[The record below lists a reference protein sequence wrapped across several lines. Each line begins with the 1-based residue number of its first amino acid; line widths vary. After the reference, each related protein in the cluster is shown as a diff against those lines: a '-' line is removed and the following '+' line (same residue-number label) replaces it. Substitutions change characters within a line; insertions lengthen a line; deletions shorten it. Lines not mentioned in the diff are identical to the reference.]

1 MRNFTSMRCAARAV
15 WAQFELLLLQQRV
28 LYIKSAAH
36 TTQAKLRMV
45 VPKQL
50 VEQALVEVHDGVA
63 GAHFGGMQSLM
74 KIKARF
80 RRPGTTKEVHCY
92 CNRCLTCAKCKPR
105 AKPRA
110 PLWSFTSGN
119 PMQRIHIDIVAPL
132 PRSRRGNRYIL
143 TVQCSFTKWAEVF
156 AMSNQRATTSAK
168 VLVRNWICRFGVRD
182 SIHSDQGRN
191 FESKMFSEMC
201 QLLSINKTRTS
212 TYHPE
217 GNGQEENL
225 PKTLRSMLK
234 ARVEDNPATWDEHLD
249 FRVMAYRSS
258 VHSST
263 GHNPFEL
270 MFGREM
276 RIPLDVMVG
285 GAEDNECSYTDF
297 VAVELHKLHNT

>member
-63 GAHFGGMQSLM
+63 GAHLGGMESLM
-74 KIKARF
+74 KMKARF

-92 CNRCLTCAKCKPR
+92 YDLCLTCAKCKPR

-132 PRSRRGNRYIL
+132 PRSRRGNRYIF
-143 TVQCSFTKWAEVF
+143 TVQCSLTNRAEVF
-156 AMSNQRATTSAK
+156 AMSNQRATTSTK
-168 VLVRNWICRFGVRD
+168 VLVRNWICRSGVPD
-182 SIHSDQGRN
+182 SIHSYQGRN
-191 FESKMFSEMC
+191 FESRTFSEMC
-201 QLLSINKTRTS
+201 QICTK
-212 TYHPE
+212 P
-217 GNGQEENL
+217 
-225 PKTLRSMLK
+225 
-234 ARVEDNPATWDEHLD
+234 
-249 FRVMAYRSS
+249 
-258 VHSST
+258 
-263 GHNPFEL
+263 
-270 MFGREM
+270 
-276 RIPLDVMVG
+276 
-285 GAEDNECSYTDF
+285 
-297 VAVELHKLHNT
+297 

>member
-1 MRNFTSMRCAARAV
+1 MRNFTSMHSAARAD
-15 WAQFELLLLQQRV
+15 WAQYELLLLQQGV

-45 VPKQL
+45 VLKHL

-63 GAHFGGMQSLM
+63 GTHLGGMQSLM

-92 CNRCLTCAKCKPR
+92 CDRCLTCAKCKPR

-143 TVQCSFTKWAEVF
+143 TVQCSLTNRAEVF

-168 VLVRNWICRFGVRD
+168 VLVRNWICRSGVCLTAFIAIKAVI
-182 SIHSDQGRN
+182 SSQEHSQKCAKSAQN
-191 FESKMFSEMC
+191 LKEHVES
-201 QLLSINKTRTS
+201 
-212 TYHPE
+212 
-217 GNGQEENL
+217 
-225 PKTLRSMLK
+225 
-234 ARVEDNPATWDEHLD
+234 
-249 FRVMAYRSS
+249 
-258 VHSST
+258 
-263 GHNPFEL
+263 
-270 MFGREM
+270 
-276 RIPLDVMVG
+276 
-285 GAEDNECSYTDF
+285 
-297 VAVELHKLHNT
+297 

>member
-1 MRNFTSMRCAARAV
+1 
-15 WAQFELLLLQQRV
+15 
-28 LYIKSAAH
+28 
-36 TTQAKLRMV
+36 MV

-50 VEQALVEVHDGVA
+50 VEKALVEVHDGV
-63 GAHFGGMQSLM
+63 GFAHLGEMKSLM

-80 RRPGTTKEVHCY
+80 RRPATTKEVYCY
-92 CNRCLTCAKCKPR
+92 FDQCLTCAKCKPR

-132 PRSRRGNRYIL
+132 PRSRRGNRYIF
-143 TVQCSFTKWAEVF
+143 TVQCSFTKGAEVF
-156 AMSNQRATTSAK
+156 PMSNQRATTSAK
-168 VLVRNWICRFGVRD
+168 VLLRNWICRFGVPE
-182 SIHSDQGRN
+182 SIYSH
-191 FESKMFSEMC
+191 ESRIFGSKIFSEIC
-201 QLLSINKTRTS
+201 QLLSINKTRTT

-217 GNGQEENL
+217 GNDLVENL
-225 PKTLRSMLK
+225 HKALRSMLK
-234 ARVEDNPATWDEHLD
+234 AIVEDNPATWDEHVD
-249 FRVMAYRSS
+249 FCVMAYRTS
-258 VHSST
+258 VDSST
-263 GHNPFEL
+263 GHNQFEL

>member
-1 MRNFTSMRCAARAV
+1 M
-15 WAQFELLLLQQRV
+15 LLGLSGPSLKCCCYNRGFS
-28 LYIKSAAH
+28 IKKSAAY

-45 VPKQL
+45 VTKQL
-50 VEQALVEVHDGVA
+50 VEKVLVGVHDGVA
-63 GAHFGGMQSLM
+63 GAHLGGIKSLM

-80 RRPGTTKEVHCY
+80 LRPCTTKEVHSY

-110 PLWSFTSGN
+110 PLWSFTSAN
-119 PMQRIHIDIVAPL
+119 IMQRIDIDIVAPL
-132 PRSRRGNRYIL
+132 PRSRGGNCYIL

-249 FRVMAYRSS
+249 FCVMAYRSS

>member
-1 MRNFTSMRCAARAV
+1 MRYASRAV
-15 WAQFELLLLQQRV
+15 WAQFELLLLQKGV

-63 GAHFGGMQSLM
+63 GTHLGRMRSLI

-80 RRPGTTKEVHCY
+80 RRPKTTKEVHCY
-92 CNRCLTCAKCKPR
+92 CDRCLTCAKCKPR

-119 PMQRIHIDIVAPL
+119 PMQRIHIHIVAPL

-143 TVQCSFTKWAEVF
+143 TVYSFTNRAEVF
-156 AMSNQRATTSAK
+156 AMSKQRASTSAK
-168 VLVRNWICRFGVRD
+168 VLVRNWICRFGVPD
-182 SIHSDQGRN
+182 SIHSDNSRN
-191 FESKMFSEMC
+191 FESKTFSEMC
-201 QLLSINKTRTS
+201 PLLSINKTRTS
-212 TYHPE
+212 AYNPE
-217 GNGQEENL
+217 GNSQVENL
-225 PKTLRSMLK
+225 HKTLRRMSK

-249 FRVMAYRSS
+249 FCVMAYRSS

-276 RIPLDVMVG
+276 RIPLDLMVG
-285 GAEDNECSYTDF
+285 VAEDNECSYTDF
-297 VAVELHKLHNT
+297 VTVELHKLHST

>member
-63 GAHFGGMQSLM
+63 GAHLGGMQSLM

-92 CNRCLTCAKCKPR
+92 CNRCLTCANCKPR

-119 PMQRIHIDIVAPL
+119 PMERIHIDIVAPL

-143 TVQCSFTKWAEVF
+143 TVQCSLTNRAEVF
-156 AMSNQRATTSAK
+156 AMSYQRATTSAK
-168 VLVRNWICRFGVRD
+168 VLVRNWIYRFGVPD

-191 FESKMFSEMC
+191 FESKTFSDMC
-201 QLLSINKTRTS
+201 
-212 TYHPE
+212 
-217 GNGQEENL
+217 
-225 PKTLRSMLK
+225 
-234 ARVEDNPATWDEHLD
+234 
-249 FRVMAYRSS
+249 
-258 VHSST
+258 
-263 GHNPFEL
+263 
-270 MFGREM
+270 
-276 RIPLDVMVG
+276 
-285 GAEDNECSYTDF
+285 
-297 VAVELHKLHNT
+297 